1 MTQERIQTRYPL
13 GGPFSTQAELEQ
25 AITQV
30 ITAHRQ
36 DFFPLL
42 ERLVDEGNPAVNLSQ
57 EHPPQVLRIE
67 LAQDGGHGLAHLSYE
82 SNFFECCLIVN
93 EYEQHQTSLLFS
105 LAGNALVFDV
115 ELPIK
120 WNFNNELSLVTTN
133 CNIHLA
139 YHPSNRNYYIFIR
152 S

>member
-13 GGPFSTQAELEQ
+13 GGPFASQSELEQ
-25 AITQV
+25 AITQA
-30 ITAHRQ
+30 ITAHKQ

-67 LAQDGGHGLAHLSYE
+67 LDQDGTRGLAHLSYE
-82 SNFFECCLIVN
+82 ANFFECCLIVN
-93 EYEQHQTSLLFS
+93 EYEQHQTSLPFS
-105 LAGNALVFDV
+105 LEEDALVFDL

-120 WNFNNELSLVTTN
+120 WNFNN
-133 CNIHLA
+133 
-139 YHPSNRNYYIFIR
+139 
-152 S
+152 

>member
-13 GGPFSTQAELEQ
+13 GGPFATQAELEQ
-25 AITQV
+25 AITQT
-30 ITAHRQ
+30 ITTHRQ

-67 LAQDGGHGLAHLSYE
+67 LAQDGARGLAHLSYE

-93 EYEQHQTSLLFS
+93 EYEQHQISLPFS
-105 LAGNALVFDV
+105 LEGDALVFDL

-120 WNFNNELSLVTTN
+120 WNFNN
-133 CNIHLA
+133 
-139 YHPSNRNYYIFIR
+139 
-152 S
+152 

>member
-13 GGPFSTQAELEQ
+13 GGPFVSQSALEQ
-25 AITQV
+25 AISQA
-30 ITAHRQ
+30 IESHKQ

-67 LAQDGGHGLAHLSYE
+67 LAQDGAHGLAHLSYE

-93 EYEQHQTSLLFS
+93 EYEQHQTSVPFS
-105 LAGNALVFDV
+105 LEGDTLIFDL

-120 WNFNNELSLVTTN
+120 WNFNN
-133 CNIHLA
+133 
-139 YHPSNRNYYIFIR
+139 
-152 S
+152 

>member
-13 GGPFSTQAELEQ
+13 GGPFASQSALEQ
-25 AITQV
+25 AITQA
-30 ITAHRQ
+30 IERHKQ

-57 EHPPQVLRIE
+57 EHPPQVLCIE
-67 LAQDGGHGLAHLSYE
+67 LAQDGTHGLAHLSYE

-93 EYEQHQTSLLFS
+93 EYEQHQTSVPFS
-105 LAGNALVFDV
+105 LKGDALVFDL

-120 WNFNNELSLVTTN
+120 WNFNN
-133 CNIHLA
+133 
-139 YHPSNRNYYIFIR
+139 
-152 S
+152 

>member
-13 GGPFSTQAELEQ
+13 GGPFASQSELEQ
-25 AITQV
+25 AITQA
-30 ITAHRQ
+30 ITAHKQ

-57 EHPPQVLRIE
+57 EHPPRVLRIE
-67 LAQDGGHGLAHLSYE
+67 LAQDGAHGLAHLSYE

-93 EYEQHQTSLLFS
+93 EYEQHQTSLPFS
-105 LAGNALVFDV
+105 LEGDALVFDL

-120 WNFNNELSLVTTN
+120 WNFNN
-133 CNIHLA
+133 
-139 YHPSNRNYYIFIR
+139 
-152 S
+152 

>member
-13 GGPFSTQAELEQ
+13 GGPFATQAELEL
-25 AITQV
+25 AIT
-30 ITAHRQ
+30 HHKQ

-57 EHPPQVLRIE
+57 EHPPRVLRIE
-67 LAQDGGHGLAHLSYE
+67 LAQDGAHGLAHLSYE

-93 EYEQHQTSLLFS
+93 EYEQHQTSLPFS
-105 LAGNALVFDV
+105 LEGDALVFDL

-120 WNFNNELSLVTTN
+120 WNFNN
-133 CNIHLA
+133 
-139 YHPSNRNYYIFIR
+139 
-152 S
+152 

>member
-13 GGPFSTQAELEQ
+13 GGPFASQSELEQ
-25 AITQV
+25 AITQT
-30 ITAHRQ
+30 IAAHRQ

-42 ERLVDEGNPAVNLSQ
+42 ERLVDEDNPAVNLSQ

-67 LAQDGGHGLAHLSYE
+67 LAQDGAHGLAHLSYE

-93 EYEQHQTSLLFS
+93 EYEQHQTSLPFS
-105 LAGNALVFDV
+105 LEGDALVFDL

-120 WNFNNELSLVTTN
+120 WNFNN
-133 CNIHLA
+133 
-139 YHPSNRNYYIFIR
+139 
-152 S
+152 